1 MSRAG
6 QSRRTSRIALAALA
20 ALAAAAWAPSARA
33 DIIQFDPTG
42 GGGVLNLPVATFD
55 ESPGNALSIGAVTA
69 IGNTPN
75 GSTTAPFAT
84 LYQAR
89 MSTLLG
95 VNPITGGSVTLY
107 SPGSTIPLPGGGSF
121 TQNEISLVIKF
132 FERAMVTGANS
143 ISLTSAGVSQAGSF
157 LELYSDPTPDANDLT
172 GTGFRDGTLILKA
185 LAVPGTA
192 SGSFANT
199 PGAFEQFDQFP
210 STADNNYPGVS
221 TVVGSGGTD
230 LAFTVTSFDPN
241 YFLTDVTGYTFN
253 FNTSNKVPFQEV
265 NPSATFYGTPDQG
278 PALSSTSRGVSALPG
293 TSPDNPHSIGT
304 INGATGADI
313 QFQSD
318 ANSSLSGPAATVPE
332 PGTISLALTGIG
344 LISLGALRQRRW
356 VGAPAA

>member
-20 ALAAAAWAPSARA
+20 ALAATAWAPSARA

-42 GGGVLNLPVATFD
+42 NGGVLNLPVATFD
-55 ESPGNALSIGAVTA
+55 ESPGNALSIGAVAA
-69 IGNTPN
+69 IATTPI

-89 MSTLLG
+89 MSTLLSG
-95 VNPITGGSVTLY
+95 TGGTLY
-107 SPGSTIPLPGGGSF
+107 SPGSTTTIPGIGTF
-121 TQNEISLVIKF
+121 TQNEITLVIKF
-132 FERAMVTGANS
+132 FERALVTGANS
-143 ISLTSAGVSQAGSF
+143 ISLTSAGVSQVGSF

-199 PGAFEQFDQFP
+199 AGAFAQFDQFP
-210 STADNNYPGVS
+210 STADNDYPGVS

-230 LAFTVTSFDPN
+230 LAFVVTSYDPN
-241 YFLTDVTGYTFN
+241 YFLTNVNGYSFN

-265 NPSATFYGTPDQG
+265 NPSATFYNTPDQG
-278 PALSSTSRGVSALPG
+278 PALSSTSRGVSAPPG
-293 TSPDNPHSIGT
+293 TSPDNPHNIGT

-318 ANSSLSGPAATVPE
+318 ANSSLSGTAVPE